1 MIGRGNLQHGKYIN
15 QGPTRGVKPVADIYI
30 YIKSLFFFKQE
41 IDSCNYGG
49 WLSKSEVSRTDKQKR
64 KIPSS

>member
-30 YIKSLFFFKQE
+30 YIESFFFLNKKLTHAIME
-41 IDSCNYGG
+41 AG
-49 WLSKSEVSRTDKQKR
+49 
-64 KIPSS
+64 